1 MCADLYLKITYIKH
15 KVRTVSKPQKT
26 SLTAE
31 ELVAMAARTLVNQKG
46 LEPVILD
53 VRGLSSLGDYFIIC
67 SGTSKR
73 HVQALAQHLQ
83 EALGQAGV
91 KPLGVEGLEDGQW
104 VLLDYVDLVIHLFI
118 TPLREFYDLEGLW
131 VEANRLPLPE
141 FTNNRHQ
148 EQPRP

>member
-1 MCADLYLKITYIKH
+1 
-15 KVRTVSKPQKT
+15 VRTVSKAPKT

-31 ELVAMAARTLVNQKG
+31 ELVELAARTLAAHKG
-46 LEPVILD
+46 QDPLILD

-83 EALGQAGV
+83 EALRQAGV
-91 KPLGVEGLEDGQW
+91 KPLGVEGLEEGHW
-104 VLLDYVDLVIHLFI
+104 VLLDYVEVVIHLFI

-131 VEANRLPLPE
+131 MEAKRLPATD
-141 FTNNRHQ
+141 FASNQIQ
-148 EQPRP
+148 EQPST

>member
-1 MCADLYLKITYIKH
+1 
-15 KVRTVSKPQKT
+15 VRTVSKPQKT
-26 SLTAE
+26 LLTAE
-31 ELVAMAARTLVNQKG
+31 ELVTAAARTLVNQKG
-46 LEPVILD
+46 VEPVILD

-83 EALGQAGV
+83 ETLGQAGV

-104 VLLDYVDLVIHLFI
+104 VLLDYIDLVIHLFI
-118 TPLREFYDLEGLW
+118 APLREFYDLEGLW
-131 VEANRLPLPE
+131 VEATRLPVTK
-141 FTNNRHQ
+141 FTSNQLQ